1 MSALPGRVAAPLALI
16 LSTAF
21 LGACAGPAT
30 APPRLSTQVAPL
42 AAIPAAAVAT
52 ARFPDLGAL
61 KGLRPVEIVALLGQ
75 PELKRDEPPAEL
87 WQYRTTDCVLNLFFY
102 REAGLYRL
110 LSAESWTRATAAS
123 SAPAPCR
130 ADGAPVGAHTATQSA
145 L

>member
-1 MSALPGRVAAPLALI
+1 MSRLLRRVAAPLALMVI
-16 LSTAF
+16 TAL
-21 LGACAGPAT
+21 LGACAGPAV
-30 APPRLSTQVAPL
+30 APPAPSTQAAPL
-42 AAIPAAAVAT
+42 AATPAAAVT
-52 ARFPDLGAL
+52 AGLSDLGAL
-61 KGLRPVEIVALLGQ
+61 KGLRPREIVALLGQ

-87 WQYRTTDCVLNLFFY
+87 WQYRTSDCVLNLFFY

-130 ADGAPVGAHTATQSA
+130 ADGAPVGAHTAAQSA

>member
-1 MSALPGRVAAPLALI
+1 MSALLGRVAAPLALI
-16 LSTAF
+16 LTTVL
-21 LGACAGPAT
+21 LGACAGPA
-30 APPRLSTQVAPL
+30 AAPRLSTQAAPL
-42 AAIPAAAVAT
+42 AATPAAAVAT
-52 ARFPDLGAL
+52 ARLPELGEL
-61 KGLRPVEIVALLGQ
+61 KGLRPLEIVALLGQ

-110 LSAESWTRATAAS
+110 VSAESWTRASAAS

-130 ADGAPVGAHTATQSA
+130 AAGPPVGAHTAAQSA

>member
-1 MSALPGRVAAPLALI
+1 MSALLGRVAAPLALI
-16 LSTAF
+16 LTTVL
-21 LGACAGPAT
+21 LGACAGPA
-30 APPRLSTQVAPL
+30 AAPRLSTQMAPL

-52 ARFPDLGAL
+52 ARLPELGEL
-61 KGLRPVEIVALLGQ
+61 KGLRPPEIVTLLGQ

-102 REAGLYRL
+102 REAGSYRL
-110 LSAESWTRATAAS
+110 LSAESWTRASAAS

-130 ADGAPVGAHTATQSA
+130 AAGAPVGAHTAAQSA

>member
-1 MSALPGRVAAPLALI
+1 MSRLPGRVAAPLALI
-16 LSTAF
+16 LTAAF
-21 LGACAGPAT
+21 LGACAGPAA
-30 APPRLSTQVAPL
+30 APRQSTQVAPL

-102 REAGLYRL
+102 RDAGLYRL

-130 ADGAPVGAHTATQSA
+130 ADGAPVGAHTAAQSA